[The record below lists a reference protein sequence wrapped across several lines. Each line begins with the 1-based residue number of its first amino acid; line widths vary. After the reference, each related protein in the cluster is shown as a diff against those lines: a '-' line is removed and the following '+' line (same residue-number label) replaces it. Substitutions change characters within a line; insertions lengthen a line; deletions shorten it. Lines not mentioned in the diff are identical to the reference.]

1 MKITVL
7 GATGLIGSRV
17 VTLLRAAGHE
27 VTPAARS
34 AGVDAVTGKGL
45 DGGAL
50 AGADVVVDVTNAPSL
65 DAEPVMTFFTAESAN
80 LVAAAKAAA
89 VNHIVVLSIVGVDAL
104 PDSGYAGGAKV
115 VQEKTVIGSG
125 VPYTIVRA
133 TQFHEFTER
142 IVGSLLVDGTYR
154 VPDARIQPISAAEV
168 AAVVA
173 DAAQAAPVNGVLDV
187 GGPEKKMTFGQLVRV
202 VSAVRGG
209 RQAPIVVDSAATY
222 FGTPVDQH
230 SLVTGHGA
238 VITDTTLT
246 DWLAA
251 E

>member
-45 DGGAL
+45 DGAL

-104 PDSGYAGGAKV
+104 PDSGYAGAKV

-187 GGPEKKMTFGQLVRV
+187 GGPEKMTFGQLVRV
-202 VSAVRGG
+202 VSAVRG

>member
-1 MKITVL
+1 MAPPTKGIRIMKITVL

-17 VTLLRAAGHE
+17 VTLLRTAGHE

-34 AGVDAVTGKGL
+34 AGVDAVTGQGL

-115 VQEKTVIGSG
+115 VQEKTVTGSG

-173 DAAQAAPVNGVLDV
+173 EAAQATPSERCHRRRRSGKDDFRTAGSRRLCSP
-187 GGPEKKMTFGQLVRV
+187 GG
-202 VSAVRGG
+202 
-209 RQAPIVVDSAATY
+209 AA
-222 FGTPVDQH
+222 
-230 SLVTGHGA
+230 GA
-238 VITDTTLT
+238 DRCGFRCHL
-246 DWLAA
+246 LRHPG
-251 E
+251 